1 MRRPLRIKAARSA
14 LSRSLS
20 LSLASENVFD
30 EKNAKANDE
39 VDEGQRR
46 GGRGREGRGKRGEGR
61 ASTVAEQVQVPR
73 PRDTSRAR
81 FSLEYFAHRDFS
93 IRVREYVKSVVKWYR
108 LVTCIDYD

>member
-1 MRRPLRIKAARSA
+1 MRRPLRIKAAHSA

-20 LSLASENVFD
+20 LASENGFD

-61 ASTVAEQVQVPR
+61 ASTAAEQVQVPR
-73 PRDTSRAR
+73 PRY
-81 FSLEYFAHRDFS
+81 L
-93 IRVREYVKSVVKWYR
+93 
-108 LVTCIDYD
+108 

>member
-1 MRRPLRIKAARSA
+1 MRRPLRIKAAHSA

-46 GGRGREGRGKRGEGR
+46 EGRGREGRGK
-61 ASTVAEQVQVPR
+61 
-73 PRDTSRAR
+73 
-81 FSLEYFAHRDFS
+81 
-93 IRVREYVKSVVKWYR
+93 
-108 LVTCIDYD
+108 